1 MSLKIGSPGV
11 WQVPF
16 YRTVYVRPLFYLPGA
31 IGQFGHNNVMFLLL
45 SQSVFSFLLSNSIHP
60 PPLLCTRFFLFF
72 FRKIVLY
79 PTFIVLLLCQSVL
92 SLPLSK
98 SNHPPP
104 LLCTRIFLIL
114 FRKNGIVPSID
125 CISCEDNS
133 PYYANWINYLFL
145 IRTIFRYAIHFLHPR
160 PV

>member
-45 SQSVFSFLLSNSIHP
+45 
-60 PPLLCTRFFLFF
+60 
-72 FRKIVLY
+72 
-79 PTFIVLLLCQSVL
+79 CQSVL

-104 LLCTRIFLIL
+104 LLCTRIFLNL